1 MSEFDDKYSFAL
13 DYINHECNMTDDDFR
28 KGLLE
33 CLIEISENLNS
44 IAESL
49 NDEIGDGDL

>member
-1 MSEFDDKYSFAL
+1 MSEFDDKYAFAL